1 MSVPRDAPH
10 SGSRPLAGDQH
21 FVQRVAGGGSGRS
34 PHPLQRWRRVAR
46 GLRPR
51 NPANDDARKHETY
64 SRTARPPTVKI
75 DLASEPRVPG
85 NAANE

>member
-1 MSVPRDAPH
+1 
-10 SGSRPLAGDQH
+10 
-21 FVQRVAGGGSGRS
+21 
-34 PHPLQRWRRVAR
+34 LQRWRRVAR